1 MARRPKWPGL
11 ERGSS
16 HRLVSR
22 TAASGRAVG
31 LGLALLLAGGL
42 LAAAV
47 LTDCGG
53 GGSGTASSS
62 SSSPP
67 SSSSPTP
74 SAQTDVTTYRDD
86 VSRTGAN
93 LTESVLTPAD
103 VNTSSF
109 GLLRLLSVDGKVDAQ
124 PLYLS
129 HLSIGGV
136 AHDVVFV
143 ATENDSVYAF
153 DAQTG
158 ATLWQVSLLG
168 SGESPSD
175 DRGCG
180 QITPEIGVT
189 STPVID
195 PSAGPH
201 GALFAVAMSKDAS
214 SNYYQRLHALDITTG
229 AELFNGPVT
238 VNPTY
243 SSAAGGEKT
252 FSPGQ
257 YAERAALLLENNT
270 IYTSW
275 TSHCDAQPYSGW
287 IVGYGESTLAQTAVL
302 NIAADSNGGPS
313 IWMSGGGLAADSSGN
328 IYLLTANGAFDTTLD
343 ANGFPQYG
351 DYGNSFLKLAA
362 AAGGLAVAD
371 YFTMSNEVA
380 ESAADEDLGS
390 GGVLLLPDLTDSS
403 GVVRHLM
410 VGAGKDGNLY
420 VVNRDDMGEFSA
432 SGNGIWQEIDGL
444 LPGGVYSS
452 PAYFNG
458 TLYYGDVGGTL
469 KAFTVS
475 GAQVSTAP
483 ASQTATQFPY
493 PGTSPA
499 VSANGTSNGIVWA
512 VENSS
517 PAVLHAYDA
526 TNLATELYNS
536 NQASGGRDQF
546 GAGNKF
552 ITPTIADGMV
562 FVGTTDAVAVFGE
575 R

>member
-1 MARRPKWPGL
+1 M
-11 ERGSS
+11 
-16 HRLVSR
+16 
-22 TAASGRAVG
+22 
-31 LGLALLLAGGL
+31 
-42 LAAAV
+42 
-47 LTDCGG
+47 
-53 GGSGTASSS
+53 
-62 SSSPP
+62 
-67 SSSSPTP
+67 
-74 SAQTDVTTYRDD
+74 TTYRDD

-143 ATENDSVYAF
+143 ATENGSVYAF

-257 YAERAALLLENNT
+257 YAERAALLLENDT

-343 ANGFPQYG
+343 ASGFPQYG

-526 TNLATELYNS
+526 TNLANELYNS